1 VEVTAILAYN
11 TITADLTKRWL
22 HVTHV
27 DLHLEVCIL
36 VMGGWGG
43 DSFIIRPTCD
53 VGLNGWTIV
62 IFGHI
67 VSYRSNTGLK

>member
-1 VEVTAILAYN
+1 MPQSELYGVYPKMVIVCALLISSYSVEVSAILAYN

-36 VMGGWGG
+36 VMGGGG
-43 DSFIIRPTCD
+43 G
-53 VGLNGWTIV
+53 GL
-62 IFGHI
+62 F
-67 VSYRSNTGLK
+67 YY